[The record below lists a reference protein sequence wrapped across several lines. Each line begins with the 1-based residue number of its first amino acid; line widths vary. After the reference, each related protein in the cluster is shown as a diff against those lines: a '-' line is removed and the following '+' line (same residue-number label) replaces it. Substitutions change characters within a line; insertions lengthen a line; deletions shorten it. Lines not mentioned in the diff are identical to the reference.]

1 MDEHRQDLAY
11 QPFQSVMSFGS
22 GGPTG
27 LGIGRGLQTLYLP
40 EAHTDFVAAIIGEE
54 LGFLGVAALCGA
66 YLLLV
71 ARGVRAALR
80 APDDFG
86 SFLAFGLSTMFGV
99 QALVN
104 LAVALAVLPTKG
116 LTLPFVSFGGSSLL
130 MNAIAAGVLLNISRQ
145 SGEPAVDATPPAPE
159 VDVPLEAAL
168 EPAAE
173 EAL

>member
-1 MDEHRQDLAY
+1 PRVPVRAIPRVAAHGSAPSGPGLPAVPERHVL
-11 QPFQSVMSFGS
+11 GS
-22 GGPTG
+22 GGSMG
-27 LGIGRGLQTLYLP
+27 LGLGRGLQTLYLP
-40 EAHTDFVAAIIGEE
+40 EAHTDFVAAIVGEE
-54 LGFLGVAALCGA
+54 LGFLGVAALCA
-66 YLLLV
+66 TYLLLV

-130 MNAIAAGVLLNISRQ
+130 MNAVAAGILLNVSRQ
-145 SGEPAVDATPPAPE
+145 GDR
-159 VDVPLEAAL
+159 
-168 EPAAE
+168 E
-173 EAL
+173 ERPTG